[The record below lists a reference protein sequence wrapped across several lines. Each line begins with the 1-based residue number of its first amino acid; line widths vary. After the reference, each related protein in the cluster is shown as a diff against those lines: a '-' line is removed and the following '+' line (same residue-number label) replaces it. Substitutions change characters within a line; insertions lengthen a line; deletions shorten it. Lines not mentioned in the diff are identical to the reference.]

1 MASKLVTVEKT
12 QEPAAPKG
20 DAIDP
25 TGIVALIPMRP
36 YDLIGDFACGNASL
50 SLPLARYAY
59 CGRVYAIDTHQ
70 DVLDTVKQKSQQA
83 RLGNV
88 EPVLSK
94 ESSVPLADA
103 SLDGA
108 MLASAL
114 SSASRPKS
122 VLKETFRLLK
132 KGGWA
137 AVIDLTKGEGKDA
150 PGKAAQDILDIATE
164 IGFKKVTLRP
174 LNGTRYLLVLRK

>member
-1 MASKLVTVEKT
+1 MASKPASVEKI
-12 QEPAAPKG
+12 QEPVSVKSEAL
-20 DAIDP
+20 DP

-36 YDLIGDFACGNASL
+36 YDIIGDFSCGNASL
-50 SLPLARYAY
+50 TLPLARYAY
-59 CGRVYAIDTHQ
+59 WGRVYAIDTRQ
-70 DVLDTVKQKSQQA
+70 DVLDAVKGKSQLA
-83 RLGNV
+83 RLGNI
-88 EPVLSK
+88 EPLLSK
-94 ESSVPLADA
+94 EGSVPLGDA

-122 VLKETFRLLK
+122 VLKEAFRLLK

-137 AVIDLTKGEGKDA
+137 AVIELARAEGKDA
-150 PGKAAQDILDIATE
+150 PGKPAEAILEIALE

-174 LNGTRYLLVLRK
+174 LNGTRYLLVLSK